1 MGHDADVSRAAPLIA
16 VTILAL
22 AACGGSDDPAGSPT
36 TASSEPAPRVPEPA
50 EATDSTAPDSTV
62 AATTT
67 PTTTTIPATTAVPAT
82 TTTPETAA
90 PTTTSSPEPPASTSP
105 VALPFEPIGFG
116 PFEVG
121 GTTITIDD
129 PAGDR
134 PLTVEVW
141 FPLSPDADT
150 GELPPHRYTLLPGAY
165 YESPDALGA
174 DPALIATEGPFPLVV
189 YSHGSGGLR
198 YLHSA
203 YTEMLASHGHVVT
216 APDHTGNTVIER
228 ITGAGA
234 DPGRLAV
241 QRPDDVRRV
250 IDALVDPDHPTAGPF
265 ARQVDPARIAVTGHS
280 LGGFT
285 AIALV
290 AGLST
295 DVGEVPADDRIDAI
309 IPLAPATGSQ
319 LVTDEVLAD
328 VDAPMMVI
336 AGTND
341 TTTPIDPNV
350 TRLWELT
357 DNSPA
362 YRVELVD
369 GAHQTFTNLC
379 EYADFLPTIGDGV
392 PPIVVDTIEAVG
404 EEGCSPGDID
414 DQRAHELTNTY
425 ALAFLDEMFRDAG
438 PITFEPPP
446 DVIFMAR

>member
-1 MGHDADVSRAAPLIA
+1 MGHDAEVNRAAPLVAAA
-16 VTILAL
+16 VLAL

-36 TASSEPAPRVPEPA
+36 TASTEPIATEP
-50 EATDSTAPDSTV
+50 TDPTPPDSTV
-62 AATTT
+62 ATPETTAT
-67 PTTTTIPATTAVPAT
+67 PATTV
-82 TTTPETAA
+82 A
-90 PTTTSSPEPPASTSP
+90 PTTTSAPEPPASTAAAA
-105 VALPFEPIGFG
+105 VAPFEPIGLG

-150 GELPPHRYTLLPGAY
+150 GDLPPHRYTLLPGAY
-165 YESPDALGA
+165 YESPDAFTA
-174 DPALIATEGPFPLVV
+174 DPALIATDGSFPLVV

-203 YTEMLASHGHVVT
+203 YTEMLASHGHVVA
-216 APDHTGNTVIER
+216 APDHTGNTVIEL
-228 ITGAGA
+228 ITGAGG

-241 QRPDDVRRV
+241 QRPDDIRRV
-250 IDALVDPDHPTAGPF
+250 VDALVDPAHPTAGPF
-265 ARQVDPARIAVTGHS
+265 ARQVDPAGIAVTGHS
-280 LGGFT
+280 LGGYT

-295 DVGEVPADDRIDAI
+295 DLGEVPADDRIDAI

-319 LVTDEVLAD
+319 LLTDEVLAD
-328 VDAPMMVI
+328 VDVPMMVI

-392 PPIVVDTIEAVG
+392 PPIVVDTIEAFG

-425 ALAFLDEMFRDAG
+425 ALAFLDEVFRDAG

-446 DVIFMAR
+446 DVIFTAR